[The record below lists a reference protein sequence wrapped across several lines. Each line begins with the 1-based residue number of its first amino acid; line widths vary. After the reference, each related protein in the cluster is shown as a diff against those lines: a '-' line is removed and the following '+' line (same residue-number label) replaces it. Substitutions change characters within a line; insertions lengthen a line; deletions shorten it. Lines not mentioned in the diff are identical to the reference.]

1 MMQLSAQN
9 AQRIVNEIGT
19 IVKQNINMMDAK
31 GNIIAST
38 DPLRVGTFHRGA
50 QKVVDE
56 RLPELYITPDMETTT
71 TRAGLNLP
79 IVLGQEIVGVIGITG
94 EYGQV
99 VNYGQIVKKMTEILM
114 RESTEQDQKR
124 FDQRIR
130 SRFLE
135 EWVLGE
141 GLANGEALAERGLA
155 LGIDIAL
162 RRRVMVVSV
171 QNLTHYTDTAK
182 GQELMEKLEAD
193 VGSIVEADSA
203 SNIILR
209 NAGRQI
215 ILATHRSDVKMHAL
229 ARRISEEI
237 KKNFDVALCIGIDST
252 SGDVHQAYAQANK
265 AWRSSSSAPDG
276 ILAYDRVTM
285 EIFLTDISKNLKEEY
300 LHKIFPGCGWEDLR
314 RWVGI
319 LEVYFS
325 AEGSITH
332 AAEQLYIH
340 KNTLQYQLKKLEEL
354 TGYDVRLP
362 SNAPVLYM
370 AVLFFKDVEGDLMLL
385 DK

>member
-1 MMQLSAQN
+1 MQLSASN
-9 AQRIVNEIGT
+9 AQRIVNEIGI

-38 DPLRVGTFHRGA
+38 DPLRVGTFHSGA
-50 QKVVDE
+50 KKVVEE
-56 RLPELYITPDMETTT
+56 RLAELYITPDMETPT

-94 EYGQV
+94 VYDQV
-99 VNYGQIVKKMTEILM
+99 VGYGQIVKKMTEILL

-141 GLANGEALAERGLA
+141 GLSNGEALAERGLA
-155 LGIDIAL
+155 LGIDITL

-171 QNLTHYTDTAK
+171 QNLAQYTDTAK
-182 GQELMEKLEAD
+182 GQELMEKFETEIGR
-193 VGSIVEADSA
+193 VVEADSL

-215 ILATHRSDVKMHAL
+215 ILTTYRSDEKMYAL
-229 ARRISEEI
+229 ALRIREEVRR
-237 KKNFDVALCIGIDST
+237 DHGVPLCIGIDST
-252 SGDVHQAYAQANK
+252 AGDVHQAYALANK
-265 AWRSSSSAPDG
+265 AWRSSASAPDG
-276 ILAYDRVTM
+276 ILAYDHVTM
-285 EIFLTDISKNLKEEY
+285 EMFLTDIPKNLKEEY
-300 LHKIFPGCGWEDLR
+300 LHKIFPGCGWEELR

-325 AEGSITH
+325 AEGSITQ
-332 AAEQLYIH
+332 AAQRLYIH
-340 KNTLQYQLKKLEEL
+340 KNTLQYQLKKLDEL

-362 SNAPVLYM
+362 SQAPVLYM

-385 DK
+385 NN